1 VLAIHGLPT
10 LVFVLLKTLIQY
22 AIFVLLFKSLE
33 LPSLWTVMM
42 LILAQS
48 SSWQRIKVY
57 YR

>member
-1 VLAIHGLPT
+1 LPT

-48 SSWQRIKVY
+48 SWQMIKVY